1 MADSIIVAEEVTT
14 DNSSISFLEL
24 ILDIIDIFE
33 PALCLTQS
41 IFWRQLPRVIEEK
54 IEIPENI
61 EQEWETIKI
70 LFKRME
76 HYFQT
81 HNEISSQE
89 SLQNVLIQLK
99 KVMVSGFKMLFSAAL
114 QEMLVTWYENCK
126 DTLTAMEDLLCSSRL
141 TTHTSTSTHYSVRCF
156 LWGTRWTKKC
166 SNTRSR

>member
-1 MADSIIVAEEVTT
+1 M
-14 DNSSISFLEL
+14 
-24 ILDIIDIFE
+24 
-33 PALCLTQS
+33 
-41 IFWRQLPRVIEEK
+41 IEEK

-114 QEMLVTWYENCK
+114 QEMLVTWYENYK

-141 TTHTSTSTHYSVRCF
+141 TTHTSTSTTIVPTQEDHVDVIGEKKSRKRKNISLEDAFSDLVDAEELETSTYPTGSV
-156 LWGTRWTKKC
+156 
-166 SNTRSR
+166 S